1 MNINLPDLPNLYS
14 HFVKYD
20 EIKED
25 PKTTF
30 EKMLNSGK
38 GLKVNMPS
46 TDDKDFYESNDIQ
59 KPGVIEVT
67 FQNPNPI
74 ADLKPT
80 KIPAFGYARSPS
92 YPSKEDKTILHK
104 LNNIPVFCVV
114 TRQGEI
120 IVSSPRSVQ
129 PLNFFTWMHE
139 KYFNNFIWMKD
150 TGPVDLAL
158 YFMHKEDAELYLHEI
173 CVQDPKGIQR
183 YGIKIQTSGLDNYYH
198 LNKTAPPKTQV
209 RLLGDLK
216 EIELVVEEYTK
227 DESLSKHPNQQYTSD
242 SFKGTPIYLL
252 SDEDT
257 DLKLIFFKKEDADT
271 YWKEVKKWGQD
282 KKPVLEL
289 YNLESY
295 LSDVQKLGVDY
306 STKMIFISSSES
318 ISNIQE
324 ICTEKPVRSKIES
337 DFSQRIENSLK
348 PRIIALQRF
357 YKGMIW
363 LITSETLPTEENAW

>member
-1 MNINLPDLPNLYS
+1 
-14 HFVKYD
+14 
-20 EIKED
+20 
-25 PKTTF
+25 
-30 EKMLNSGK
+30 
-38 GLKVNMPS
+38 
-46 TDDKDFYESNDIQ
+46 
-59 KPGVIEVT
+59 
-67 FQNPNPI
+67 
-74 ADLKPT
+74 
-80 KIPAFGYARSPS
+80 
-92 YPSKEDKTILHK
+92 
-104 LNNIPVFCVV
+104 
-114 TRQGEI
+114 
-120 IVSSPRSVQ
+120 
-129 PLNFFTWMHE
+129 MHE

-271 YWKEVKKWGQD
+271 YWKEIKKWGQD